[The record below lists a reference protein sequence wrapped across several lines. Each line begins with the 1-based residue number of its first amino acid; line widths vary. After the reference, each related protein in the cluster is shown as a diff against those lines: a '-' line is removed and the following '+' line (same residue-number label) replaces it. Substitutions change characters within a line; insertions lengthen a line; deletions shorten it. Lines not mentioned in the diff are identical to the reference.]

1 VSWYTHGRLDG
12 PELTGSRLSIDM
24 NALAENY
31 RYLAAQ
37 VAPAEAAVT
46 IKADAYGLGMAEC
59 APAFWAAGARSFFV
73 ALASEG
79 VALRA
84 MLPKANIYVLHGATE
99 ANAAILRDQLIVP
112 VLGSPEMIA
121 QWRELGHGAPCAL
134 HIDTGM
140 NRLGLTLDEAKK
152 LAADGLRGLNAV
164 LLMTHFACADDP
176 DHPKNTSQIESFNA
190 AKALFPQLK
199 TSLQNSAGAFLG
211 ARARSDV
218 ARLGIALYGGEAVN
232 DAANPMRPVVTA
244 EAQVMMVRHAKAGE
258 TVSYGATQ
266 TLTRD
271 TRIAVCSVGYADGY
285 HRAISGTGV
294 ALRATGMHA
303 GCGFIAGH
311 TVPILGRVTM
321 DQTMFDV
328 TDVPEVKAGDFIEL
342 FGANILLDDAAR
354 AAGTIGYELLTSLG
368 LRYHRIYLPA

>member
-1 VSWYTHGRLDG
+1 MDKKENIS
-12 PELTGSRLSIDM
+12 GSRLTI
-24 NALAENY
+24 NFVALAANY
-31 RYLAAQ
+31 RFLAKQ
-37 VAPAEAAVT
+37 IAPAEAAIT

-59 APAFWAAGARSFFV
+59 APVFWAAGAQSFFV

-79 VALRA
+79 VALKA
-84 MLPKANIYVLHGATE
+84 MLPKADVYVLHGATA
-99 ANAAILRDQLIVP
+99 ANASILRDAKIIP

-121 QWRELGHGAPCAL
+121 LWRELGDGAPCAL
-134 HIDTGM
+134 HVDTGM
-140 NRLGLTLDEAKK
+140 NRLGLTMDEAKT
-152 LAADGLRGLNAV
+152 LAIGGLHGLNAI

-190 AKALFPQLK
+190 AKALFPSLK

-211 ARARSDV
+211 ALARSDV

-232 DAANPMRPVVTA
+232 HVANPMRPVVTA

-266 TLTRD
+266 TLARD

-285 HRAISGTGV
+285 HRALSSTGV
-294 ALRATGMHA
+294 ALRETGRPA
-303 GCGFIAGH
+303 GLGFIAGH
-311 TVPILGRVTM
+311 KVPILGRVTM

-342 FGANILLDDAAR
+342 FGPNIPLDDAAR

-368 LRYHRIYLPA
+368 QRYHRIYVQA

>member
-1 VSWYTHGRLDG
+1 VSQTLPAASLSGG
-12 PELTGSRLSIDM
+12 RLSI
-24 NALAENY
+24 NLGALAANY
-31 RYLAAQ
+31 HYLSAQ
-37 VAPAEAAVT
+37 IAPAEAGVT
-46 IKADAYGLGMAEC
+46 IKANAYGLGMAEC
-59 APAFWAAGARSFFV
+59 APVFWAAGARSFFV

-84 MLPKANIYVLHGATE
+84 VLPKANIYVLHGATIG
-99 ANAAILRDQLIVP
+99 NAAILREHLIVP
-112 VLGSPEMIA
+112 VLGSLEMLA
-121 QWRELGHGAPCAL
+121 LWRELGAGAPCAL
-134 HIDTGM
+134 HVDTGM
-140 NRLGLTLDEAKK
+140 NRLGLTLDEAKS
-152 LAADGLRGLNAV
+152 LAAEGLDGLNAV

-176 DHPKNTSQIESFNA
+176 EHPKNTSQIDSFNA
-190 AKALFPQLK
+190 AKVLFPHLK

-211 ARARSDV
+211 RRARSDV

-232 DAANPMRPVVTA
+232 DVANPMQTVVTA

-285 HRAISGTGV
+285 HRALSGTGV
-294 ALRATGMHA
+294 ALRETARPG
-303 GCGFIAGH
+303 GFGFIAGQK
-311 TVPILGRVTM
+311 VPILGRVTM

-328 TDVPEVKAGDFIEL
+328 SDVPLVKAGDFVEL
-342 FGANILLDDAAR
+342 FGPNIPLDNAAR

-368 LRYHRIYLPA
+368 QRYHRVYVG

>member
-1 VSWYTHGRLDG
+1 VSIGAVLSGGRL
-12 PELTGSRLSIDM
+12 TIDLG
-24 NALAENY
+24 ALAANY
-31 RYLAAQ
+31 HFLAAQ
-37 VAPAEAAVT
+37 IAPAEAGVT

-59 APAFWAAGARSFFV
+59 APVFWRAGARSFFV
-73 ALASEG
+73 ALAGEA
-79 VALRA
+79 VALRSI
-84 MLPKANIYVLHGATE
+84 LPDADIYVLHGATA
-99 ANAAILRDQLIVP
+99 ANAAILRDRNIMP

-121 QWRELGHGAPCAL
+121 LWGELGSGTPCAL
-134 HIDTGM
+134 HVDTGM
-140 NRLGLTLDEAKK
+140 NRLGLTIDEAKL
-152 LAADGLRGLNAV
+152 LAVEGLRSLNAV

-176 DHPKNTSQIESFNA
+176 DHLKNTLQIDSFNA

-211 ARARSDV
+211 SRASSDV

-232 DAANPMRPVVTA
+232 DVNNPMRPVVTA
-244 EAQVMMVRHAKAGE
+244 EAHVMMVRHAKAGE
-258 TVSYGATQ
+258 TVSYGATE
-266 TLTRD
+266 TLKRD

-294 ALRATGMHA
+294 ALRQTGRPA
-303 GCGFIAGH
+303 GQGFIAGH

-328 TDVPEVKAGDFIEL
+328 TDVPDVKAGDFIEL

-368 LRYHRIYLPA
+368 QRYYREYLPA

>member
-1 VSWYTHGRLDG
+1 VNIDAALSGGRL
-12 PELTGSRLSIDM
+12 TIDLG
-24 NALAENY
+24 ALAANY
-31 RYLAAQ
+31 HYLSAQ

-59 APAFWAAGARSFFV
+59 APVFWAAGARSFFV

-84 MLPKANIYVLHGATE
+84 LLPEATIYVLHGATA
-99 ANAAILRDQLIVP
+99 ANAGILRDELIVP

-121 QWRELGHGAPCAL
+121 LWRDVGNGAPCAL
-134 HIDTGM
+134 HVDTGM
-140 NRLGLTLDEAKK
+140 NRLGLTINEATA
-152 LAADGLRGLNAV
+152 LAAESLRGLNAV

-176 DHPKNTSQIESFNA
+176 DHPKNTLQIDSFNA
-190 AKALFPQLK
+190 AKALFLQLK

-211 ARARSDV
+211 SRARSDI

-232 DAANPMRPVVTA
+232 DVANPMQPVVTA
-244 EAQVMMVRHAKAGE
+244 ETQVMMVRHARAGE
-258 TVSYGATQ
+258 TVSYGATE
-266 TLTRD
+266 TLKRD
-271 TRIAVCSVGYADGY
+271 TLIAVCSVGYADGY
-285 HRAISGTGV
+285 HRSISGTGV
-294 ALRATGMHA
+294 ALRATGRPA
-303 GCGFIAGH
+303 GYGFIAGH

-328 TDVPEVKAGDFIEL
+328 TDIPEDKIKTGDYIEL
-342 FGANILLDDAAR
+342 LGKNIPLDDAAR

-368 LRYHRIYLPA
+368 RRYHRIYLPA

>member
-1 VSWYTHGRLDG
+1 VSLDAALSGGRL
-12 PELTGSRLSIDM
+12 TIDLG
-24 NALAENY
+24 ALAANY
-31 RYLAAQ
+31 RYLSAQ
-37 VAPAEAAVT
+37 VVPAEAAVT

-59 APAFWAAGARSFFV
+59 APVFWAAGARSFFV

-79 VALRA
+79 VALRT
-84 MLPKANIYVLHGATE
+84 MLPEANIYVLHGATA
-99 ANAAILRDQLIVP
+99 ANASILRDQNIIP

-121 QWRELGHGAPCAL
+121 LWRELGHGAPCAL
-134 HIDTGM
+134 HVDTGM
-140 NRLGLTLDEAKK
+140 NRLGLTMDEAKT
-152 LAADGLRGLNAV
+152 LAAEGLRGLNVV
-164 LLMTHFACADDP
+164 LLMSHFACADDP

-190 AKALFPQLK
+190 AKALFPHLK
-199 TSLQNSAGAFLG
+199 TSLQNSAGSFLG
-211 ARARSDV
+211 DRARSDI

-232 DAANPMRPVVTA
+232 NAANPMRPVVTA

-294 ALRATGMHA
+294 ALRQTGRPA
-303 GCGFIAGH
+303 GHGFIAGH
-311 TVPILGRVTM
+311 KVPVLGRVTM

-328 TDVPEVKAGDFIEL
+328 TGVPEGAIKAGDFIEL
-342 FGANILLDDAAR
+342 FGKNIPLDDAAR

-368 LRYHRIYLPA
+368 RRYHRLYVSA

>member
-1 VSWYTHGRLDG
+1 VNKLALSSGRLTID
-12 PELTGSRLSIDM
+12 LS
-24 NALAENY
+24 ALAANY
-31 RYLAAQ
+31 HYLSAQ

-59 APAFWAAGARSFFV
+59 APVFWAAGPRSFFV

-84 MLPKANIYVLHGATE
+84 FLPKANIYVLHGAT
-99 ANAAILRDQLIVP
+99 ATNAAILRDQLIVP

-121 QWRELGHGAPCAL
+121 LWRELGHGAPCAL
-134 HIDTGM
+134 HVDTGM
-140 NRLGLTLDEAKK
+140 NRLGLTLDEAKV
-152 LAADGLRGLNAV
+152 LAAEGLRGLNAV

-232 DAANPMRPVVTA
+232 DDANPMRPVVTA

-258 TVSYGATQ
+258 TVSYGATE

-271 TRIAVCSVGYADGY
+271 TRLAVCSVGYADGY

-294 ALRATGMHA
+294 ALRQTGRPAGHA
-303 GCGFIAGH
+303 FIAGH
-311 TVPILGRVTM
+311 KVPVLGRVTM

-328 TDVPEVKAGDFIEL
+328 TDIPEDKIKAGDYVEL
-342 FGANILLDDAAR
+342 FGKNIPLDDAAR

-368 LRYHRIYLPA
+368 QRYHRIYLPT

>member
-1 VSWYTHGRLDG
+1 VSLDAALSGGRLTID
-12 PELTGSRLSIDM
+12 LS
-24 NALAENY
+24 ALAANY
-31 RYLAAQ
+31 RYLSDQ

-59 APAFWAAGARSFFV
+59 APVFWAAGARLFFV

-84 MLPKANIYVLHGATE
+84 MLPKADIYVLHGATA
-99 ANAAILRDQLIVP
+99 ANAAILRDQNIIP
-112 VLGSPEMIA
+112 VLGSPEMISL
-121 QWRELGHGAPCAL
+121 WRDVGNGAPCAL
-134 HIDTGM
+134 HVDTGM
-140 NRLGLTLDEAKK
+140 NRLGLTLDETRA
-152 LAADGLRGLNAV
+152 LAADGLHGLNAV
-164 LLMTHFACADDP
+164 LLMTHFACADEP
-176 DHPKNTSQIESFNA
+176 GNPKNTSQIESFKA

-211 ARARSDV
+211 SRAHSDV

-232 DAANPMRPVVTA
+232 NLANPIQPVVTA

-266 TLTRD
+266 TLIRD

-294 ALRATGMHA
+294 ALRQTGQRA
-303 GCGFIAGH
+303 GHGFIAGH
-311 TVPILGRVTM
+311 KVPILGRITM

-328 TDVPEVKAGDFIEL
+328 TDVAEGLIKVGDYIEL
-342 FGANILLDDAAR
+342 FGPNIPLDDAAR

-368 LRYHRIYLPA
+368 RRYHRVSVSA

>member
-1 VSWYTHGRLDG
+1 VIIEAALSGGRLTVDLG
-12 PELTGSRLSIDM
+12 
-24 NALAENY
+24 ALAANY
-31 RYLAAQ
+31 QFLAAQ

-59 APAFWAAGARSFFV
+59 APMFWAAGARSFFV

-84 MLPKANIYVLHGATE
+84 MLPEANIYVLHGATK
-99 ANAAILRDQLIVP
+99 ANAKILRDQLIVP
-112 VLGSPEMIA
+112 VLGSPDMIA
-121 QWRELGHGAPCAL
+121 LWRDAGNGAPCAL
-134 HIDTGM
+134 HVDTGM
-140 NRLGLTLDEAKK
+140 NRLGLTIDEAKA
-152 LAADGLRGLNAV
+152 LAAEGLRGLNAV
-164 LLMTHFACADDP
+164 LLMSHFACADDP

-218 ARLGIALYGGEAVN
+218 VRLGIALYGGEAAN
-232 DAANPMRPVVTA
+232 DLANPMQPVVTA

-258 TVSYGATQ
+258 TVSYGATE

-271 TRIAVCSVGYADGY
+271 TRIAVCSLGYADGY

-294 ALRATGMHA
+294 ALRETGRPSGM
-303 GCGFIAGH
+303 GFIAGH
-311 TVPILGRVTM
+311 KVPILGRVTM

-328 TDVPEVKAGDFIEL
+328 TDVPPSAIKAGDYIEL
-342 FGANILLDDAAR
+342 FGRNIPLDDAAR

-368 LRYHRIYLPA
+368 RRYHRDYLPA

>member
-1 VSWYTHGRLDG
+1 VNIDAALSGGRL
-12 PELTGSRLSIDM
+12 TIDLG
-24 NALAENY
+24 ALAANY
-31 RYLAAQ
+31 RYLADQ
-37 VAPAEAAVT
+37 VTPAEAAVT

-84 MLPKANIYVLHGATE
+84 LLPEATIYVLHGATK
-99 ANAAILRDQLIVP
+99 ANAAMLGDQMIVP

-121 QWRELGHGAPCAL
+121 LWRELGYGAPCAL
-134 HIDTGM
+134 HVDTGM
-140 NRLGLTLDEAKK
+140 NRLGLTLDEAKV
-152 LAADGLRGLNAV
+152 LAAEGLRGLNAV
-164 LLMTHFACADDP
+164 LLMSHFACADDP

-211 ARARSDV
+211 PRARSDV

-232 DAANPMRPVVTA
+232 DVANPMQPVVTA

-258 TVSYGATQ
+258 TVSYGATEI
-266 TLTRD
+266 LSRD

-285 HRAISGTGV
+285 HRAISATGV
-294 ALRATGMHA
+294 VLRQTGRPA
-303 GCGFIAGH
+303 GQGFIAGH

-328 TDVPEVKAGDFIEL
+328 TDVPDVKAGDFIEL

-354 AAGTIGYELLTSLG
+354 AAGTIGYELLTSLAN
-368 LRYHRIYLPA
+368 RYHRVYLPA